1 MNNKK
6 VVIIA
11 EAGVNHNG
19 SIDLAYQLVDAAV
32 EAGVDYIKFQT
43 FKAEKL
49 VTQDAPQAEYQT
61 ANTGLADTQL
71 AMLKKL
77 ELSEEQHSLLID
89 YCKQK
94 SIQFFST
101 GFDIE
106 SLEYLKSIGL
116 SLVKVP
122 SGELTNLPYL
132 RTAALLF
139 SEVILSTGMATMQ
152 EIKDAI
158 AVFLDQGIAPE
169 KITVL
174 HCTTEYPAPFQ
185 DVNLRAMQTI
195 ANELHVAIGYSD
207 HTEGIAIPVAATA
220 LGARIIEKHFTLDK
234 TLPGPDHKASLEPH
248 ELKQMVQSIR
258 QVEQALLGNGIKEP
272 APSEIKN
279 IAIARKSIVAKKEIQ
294 QGEVF
299 SEDNL
304 TTKRPG
310 TGISPMRW
318 EDVIGQKANRDFRE
332 NELIVI

>member
-220 LGARIIEKHFTLDK
+220 LGAQIIEKHFTLDK